1 MIKVKFMRL
10 FVTVIIAAAFLLSCS
25 GNNITVEKSNENIKL
40 INDFFQH
47 FNNHDW
53 QKMASMYAD
62 TAYFLDPSY
71 GTDIVS
77 QTPVQTAEKYAE
89 LAKIFPDLKDSI
101 VAIYASGEKHV
112 ITEFISKG
120 TGPDGAQL
128 YLPIATVFTIENG
141 KIIRDN
147 TYYDNMESPQQDPAA
162 VKK

>member
-1 MIKVKFMRL
+1 MRL
-10 FVTVIIAAAFLLSCS
+10 LVTVIISVAFLFSCA
-25 GNNITVEKSNENIKL
+25 GNNIIAEKSNENVRL

-71 GTDIVS
+71 GTDLVL

-89 LAKIFPDLKDSI
+89 LAKIFPDLRDSI
-101 VAIYASGEKHV
+101 IAIYASGEKHI

-120 TGPDGAQL
+120 TGPDGTQL

-141 KIIRDN
+141 KIARDN
-147 TYYDNMESPQQDPAA
+147 TYYDNMESPQQDSSIL
-162 VKK
+162 K